1 MSEQIRAF
9 IDRLKEKAI
18 GSGVGGLTL
27 ILNDTLYENVSFIH
41 KYLGYLRQAKDMVV
55 PMSYSLIGMVMNLPG
70 ADESLSIGIASGL
83 KGVFDAF
90 VFKKPFAYAKDASTI
105 EVFNL
110 DANETITV
118 IIDGSEVS
126 FSTEPTT
133 DANGNATIKLPSA
146 LSSGKHDLIVRT
158 SKKAFYG
165 AIVV

>member
-9 IDRLKEKAI
+9 IDKIRDKAL
-18 GSGVGGLTL
+18 GSGIGGLTL

-110 DANETITV
+110 DANVNVDV
-118 IIDGSEVS
+118 IVDGSAVS
-126 FSTEPTT
+126 FSTAPKT
-133 DANGNATIKLPSA
+133 DANGNATITLPSP
-146 LSSGKHDLIVRT
+146 LSSGKHEIIVKT
-158 SKKAFYG
+158 TKKAFYG